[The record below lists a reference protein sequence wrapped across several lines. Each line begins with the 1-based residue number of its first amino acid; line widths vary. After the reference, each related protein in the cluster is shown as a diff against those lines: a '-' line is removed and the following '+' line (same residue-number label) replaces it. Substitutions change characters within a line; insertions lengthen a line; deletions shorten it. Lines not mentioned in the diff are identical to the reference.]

1 MAPAK
6 HTTLSGDEQ
15 TPPTRFEELAD
26 VLSHLE
32 DAPVLKKLWSY
43 RLTGRPGYPLR
54 AMWRAYVCSFLL
66 NLSSTNA
73 LIRELEDRPDFRI
86 FCGFADGLPHRTTFN
101 RFIQRLAEHTDLVE
115 ASLAGVTDK
124 VRGFLPDFGTDVA
137 IDSTTVRS
145 HSNPNRKR
153 ISDPEASWTAKNSA
167 KAKDKDG
174 KEWHWGYKVHMVA
187 DANYGLPIAQ
197 ITTTARRNDS
207 PYLPKV
213 ITHAQRSHPWFKPQA
228 VIADRG
234 YDSMENHEHLHEKG
248 MYPII
253 HTCKHPEKS
262 NKNGWIDGIYTT
274 DGEPTCIGQVP
285 MKYVKTDP
293 VSGHRLYRCAGCHM
307 RDKQTLLGRYCQ
319 DEVWEDPMSNI
330 KLFGAVIRRGS
341 RAWKAYYE
349 KRQAIERVFK
359 SMKESRRLERHF
371 VRGLRK
377 VTLHAIM
384 STITYQATALV
395 KLLAGRAIDMRWMVR
410 RVA

>member
-32 DAPVLKKLWSY
+32 DAPVLKKLRSY

-66 NLSSTNA
+66 NLPSTNA

-86 FCGFADGLPHRTTFN
+86 FCGFADDLPHRTTFN
-101 RFIQRLAEHTDLVE
+101 RFIQRLAEHPDLVE
-115 ASLAGVTDK
+115 ASLVSMTDK
-124 VRGFLPDFGTDVA
+124 VRGFLPDLGTDVA

-174 KEWHWGYKVHMVA
+174 KEWHWGYKVRMVA

-197 ITTTARRNDS
+197 LTTTAKRNDS
-207 PYLPKV
+207 PYLPRV
-213 ITHAQRSHPWFKPQA
+213 ITHAQRSHSWFKPQA

-234 YDSMENHEHLHEKG
+234 YDSMENHQHLYEKG

-253 HTCKHPEKS
+253 HTRKHPEKS

-274 DGEPTCIGQVP
+274 DGEPTCIGQVS

-307 RDKQTLLGRYCQ
+307 RDKKTPLVRYCQ

-341 RAWKAYYE
+341 PEWKAYYE

-359 SMKESRRLERHF
+359 SMKESRRLERHY
-371 VRGLRK
+371 VRGLAQI
-377 VTLHAIM
+377 TLHTIM
-384 STITYQATALV
+384 STIAYQATSLV
-395 KLLAGRAIDMRWMVR
+395 RLENGQPASMNWMVR
-410 RVA
+410 RIA